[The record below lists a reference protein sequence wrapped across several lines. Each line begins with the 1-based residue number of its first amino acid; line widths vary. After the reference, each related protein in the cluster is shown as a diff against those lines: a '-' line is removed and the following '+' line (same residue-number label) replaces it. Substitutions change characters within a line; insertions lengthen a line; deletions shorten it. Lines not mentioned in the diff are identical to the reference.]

1 MSRISMII
9 ASLAFISLSSNIDLV
24 NGFSGSLCNL
34 SGKFCFS
41 SSVSSWSL
49 HSVIDHNSNDEEES
63 RECMVKSSSHSRR
76 EMIACTVSKT
86 IGFASLVSTLQS
98 QPSLAAEGGEEGKNI
113 VMFKSKSGL
122 EYRELV
128 EGTGPSPKYGQL
140 VSFSYKGYVSL
151 AGDPVDK
158 KPAQFDEVKSYLT
171 KHGNGLLIP
180 GLDEGLHS
188 MKVGGKRRLYIPPKL
203 GFVGAGSG
211 PIPEGWWSR
220 RVLNGLLDDM
230 VERQGG
236 RLIYDVE
243 LLAVREDEADQG
255 YYDDDSISPDDFNTL
270 RANMQGSRASDD
282 NSAL

>member
-1 MSRISMII
+1 M
-9 ASLAFISLSSNIDLV
+9 
-24 NGFSGSLCNL
+24 
-34 SGKFCFS
+34 
-41 SSVSSWSL
+41 
-49 HSVIDHNSNDEEES
+49 
-63 RECMVKSSSHSRR
+63 
-76 EMIACTVSKT
+76 
-86 IGFASLVSTLQS
+86 
-98 QPSLAAEGGEEGKNI
+98 
-113 VMFKSKSGL
+113 
-122 EYRELV
+122 
-128 EGTGPSPKYGQL
+128 
-140 VSFSYKGYVSL
+140 
-151 AGDPVDK
+151 
-158 KPAQFDEVKSYLT
+158 T